1 MNTSS
6 AASPRRIN
14 PTAILAIIL
23 VSYFMIVLDAS
34 IIFTGLPSI
43 QSAMDLSATG
53 LSWVQNAYTLVF
65 GGLLLLGARAGDIL
79 GRRRVFIAGL
89 AVFTLASFLV
99 GAAPNE
105 WMLVAARALQGVG
118 AAVVAPSSL
127 SLLTASFPAGR
138 ERTRAVSYYGAV
150 AGIGA
155 SLGLVVGGA
164 MAEWV
169 SWRAGFFIN
178 VPLGIALMAAGIKHI
193 PDSPRSTGRFDV
205 VGAVSSTLGMGSLV
219 FGIVN
224 AADAGWASP
233 VTVTALAAAAVLLT
247 LLVVNEWRAK
257 QPIMPLNLFASRE
270 RSGAYAARMLFA
282 GTMIAFFYFTTQFL
296 QGVYHYSP
304 FQAGLAFFPMTVVNF
319 FVALLVPRLT
329 RKFGNAALLAAG
341 LALTLAGVAWLSQI
355 TADSPYVTGVA
366 FPMVLLGIGQ
376 GLAFGP
382 LTAAGIAG
390 TAAAN
395 AGAASG
401 LVNTA
406 HQLGSSLGVG
416 VLVTVSTGAASLAD
430 SAATAY
436 AGGTYMLAAALLLV
450 LILIVPAEVTARRAA
465 RAHTAALPAEPSM
478 K

>member
-1 MNTSS
+1 MGSERLHPRVRR
-6 AASPRRIN
+6 AAAPGRPCRRHSRPPPRVPRR
-14 PTAILAIIL
+14 PR
-23 VSYFMIVLDAS
+23 
-34 IIFTGLPSI
+34 GLR
-43 QSAMDLSATG
+43 
-53 LSWVQNAYTLVF
+53 TLVVPR
-65 GGLLLLGARAGDIL
+65 GGSPSEG
-79 GRRRVFIAGL
+79 
-89 AVFTLASFLV
+89 
-99 GAAPNE
+99 
-105 WMLVAARALQGVG
+105 WLVAARALQGVG

-127 SLLTASFPAGR
+127 SLLTSSFPAGS

-150 AGIGA
+150 AGLGA

-178 VPLGIALMAAGIKHI
+178 VPLGIALMAAGLKYI
-193 PDSPRSTGRFDV
+193 PETPRSSGRFDV
-205 VGAVSSTLGMGSLV
+205 VGALTSTFGMGSLV
-219 FGIVN
+219 YGIVN
-224 AADAGWASP
+224 AAEAGWAAP
-233 VTVTALAAAAVLLT
+233 ITLATLAAGAVLLT

-257 QPIMPLNLFASRE
+257 QPVMPLQLFAGRE

-304 FQAGLAFFPMTVVNF
+304 FQAGLAFFPMTTVNF
-319 FVALLVPRLT
+319 AVALLVPRLT
-329 RKFGNAALLAAG
+329 QRFGNALLLAAG
-341 LALTLAGVAWLSQI
+341 FTLTLAGIAWLAQFTSD
-355 TADSPYVTGVA
+355 TPYLTGVA
-366 FPMVLLGIGQ
+366 LRMVLIGIGQ

-390 TAAAN
+390 TTAAN

-416 VLVTVSTGAASLAD
+416 VLVTASAGASGLAQ

-436 AGGTYMLAAALLLV
+436 TGGTVMLTAALLIV
-450 LILIVPAEVTARRAA
+450 LTLIVPAESTARRAA
-465 RAHTAALPAEPSM
+465 GLHLTKREAATLHANPVGQGTD
-478 K
+478 

>member
-1 MNTSS
+1 VNTTT
-6 AASPRRIN
+6 APPARRTN
-14 PTAILAIIL
+14 PTAVLAIIL

-43 QSAMDLSATG
+43 QAAMNLSATG

-99 GAAPNE
+99 GVAPTE
-105 WMLVAARALQGVG
+105 WLLVAARALQGVG
-118 AAVVAPSSL
+118 AAIVAPSCL

-155 SLGLVVGGA
+155 GLGLVVGGA

-178 VPLGIALMAAGIKHI
+178 VPLGIALMAAGLKYISE
-193 PDSPRSTGRFDV
+193 SPRSAGRFDV
-205 VGAVSSTLGMGSLV
+205 VGAVSSTLGMGALV

-224 AADAGWASP
+224 STDAGWTSPATVAS
-233 VTVTALAAAAVLLT
+233 LAAAAVLLT
-247 LLVVNEWRAK
+247 LLVVNERRAK
-257 QPIMPLNLFASRE
+257 QPIMPLRLFASRE
-270 RSGAYAARMLFA
+270 RAGAYAARMLFA

-296 QGVYHYSP
+296 QGVYHYTP
-304 FQAGLAFFPMTVVNF
+304 FQAGIAFFPMTVVNF

-329 RKFGNAALLAAG
+329 QRFGNAVLLAVG
-341 LALTLAGVAWLSQI
+341 LALTLAGIAWLSQI
-355 TADSPYVTGVA
+355 TAATPYLTGVA
-366 FPMVLLGIGQ
+366 LPMVLLGVGQ

-382 LTAAGIAG
+382 LTAAGISG
-390 TAAAN
+390 TTADDG
-395 AGAASG
+395 GAASG

-416 VLVTVSTGAASLAD
+416 ILVTASAGAASLAE

-436 AGGTYMLAAALLLV
+436 TGGTFMLSAAVVVV
-450 LILIVPAEVTARRAA
+450 LAFVVPAEIAARRTARRRGAE
-465 RAHTAALPAEPSM
+465 RPVRTATT
-478 K
+478 